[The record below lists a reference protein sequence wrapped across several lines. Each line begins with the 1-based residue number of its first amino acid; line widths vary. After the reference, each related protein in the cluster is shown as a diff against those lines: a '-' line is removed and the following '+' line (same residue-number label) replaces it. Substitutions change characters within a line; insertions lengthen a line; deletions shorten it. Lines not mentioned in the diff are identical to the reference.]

1 MNVLY
6 VLQSALFCY
15 NQLNTRATTC
25 IQASIFKDEMQK
37 NDKNVCKQISIE
49 VRLLRK
55 KTLILIQIVELNQGY
70 TWKRGAWD
78 LESFSRKNKKKLS
91 ESLIYILVSLEN
103 TLQSLFLFASKLF
116 VCLYFVFMVI
126 EGTHRFIWPHLK
138 SIFKQREISCEVKD
152 DTKKVKKN
160 NFDSP

>member
-70 TWKRGAWD
+70 TWKRVAWRF
-78 LESFSRKNKKKLS
+78 EMFSRKKSQSLS
-91 ESLIYILVSLEN
+91 STILNLDSLEN
-103 TLQSLFLFASKLF
+103 TLQPLFPFVSILF

-160 NFDSP
+160 NFESP

>member
-1 MNVLY
+1 MLNVLY

-70 TWKRGAWD
+70 T
-78 LESFSRKNKKKLS
+78 
-91 ESLIYILVSLEN
+91 
-103 TLQSLFLFASKLF
+103 
-116 VCLYFVFMVI
+116 
-126 EGTHRFIWPHLK
+126 
-138 SIFKQREISCEVKD
+138 
-152 DTKKVKKN
+152 
-160 NFDSP
+160 